1 MKTRMGKCA
10 PNIAKY
16 VLKVERLEENEI
28 SNWIKIVKERIGKE
42 ISGEQKPEQNK
53 NRFQDKIFQS
63 FVCICSNRCWF
74 GCDCGIEM
82 ES

>member
-16 VLKVERLEENEI
+16 VLKVESLKENEI

-42 ISGEQKPEQNK
+42 ISGVQKTRAHEKK

-63 FVCICSNRCWF
+63 LIVFVQLMLVWLRLRH
-74 GCDCGIEM
+74 
-82 ES
+82 